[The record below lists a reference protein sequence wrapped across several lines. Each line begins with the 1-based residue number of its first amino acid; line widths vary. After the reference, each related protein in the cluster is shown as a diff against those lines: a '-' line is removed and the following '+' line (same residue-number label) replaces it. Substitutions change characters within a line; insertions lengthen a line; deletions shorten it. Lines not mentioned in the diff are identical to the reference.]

1 MAQGEPTIINYDD
14 PNVSLEELL
23 EAIVKS
29 KRFDEIEKTSPDIQ
43 NFQEGG
49 EVTVDEEEKDI

>member
-49 EVTVDEEEKDI
+49 EVTED